1 MSALAQTIPNAPPR
15 KARFVVRKARLK
27 SGVLWLFVAC
37 GASAA
42 IEPSPYEFMFLV
54 AALTLA
60 PSELVFDRT
69 MIPLILG
76 LAAFNAGGLLALTP
90 FVGVRESV
98 QFTTISVYMA
108 ATAIF
113 FAALVAKAPD
123 ERLRTIRSAYVAA
136 GVFAATLGILGYF
149 NVAGLGP
156 HLTIYDGSRA
166 AGPFKDAN
174 VFGPFLVPPIVWL
187 TQDLLLKRSSGFLRT
202 VVPLLVMALGIL
214 LSFSR
219 GAWGVLV
226 GSTVLMVGLTF
237 LTSASAALRRR
248 IIVMSVLG
256 VFAVAVLMTI
266 LLSIPAIG
274 AMFFERASLIQYY
287 DAGEMGRFGNQAR
300 SIPMLMERPF
310 GFGPLQFHN
319 IFPEDP
325 HEMYVNAFASYG
337 WLGGLSFLAFTAM
350 TLYLGWRL
358 VFQRSPV
365 QSHAIAIWSCLFPQM
380 VQGLQ
385 IDSDHWRHLYLMF
398 GCLYGLVASVRLTS
412 QRAPD
417 RGGLNR
423 HREERGDEAIHAS
436 ARTAGATGLLR
447 SARNDGVGA
456 PS

>member
-1 MSALAQTIPNAPPR
+1 MTALAPSISSAPRR
-15 KARFVVRKARLK
+15 KARLVVRKATLK
-27 SGVLWLFVAC
+27 TGVLWLFVAC

-54 AALTLA
+54 AAFALA

-69 MIPLILG
+69 MVPLILG
-76 LAAFNAGGLLALTP
+76 LAAFNAGGLLSLPP
-90 FVGVRESV
+90 FVDERASV
-98 QFTTISVYMA
+98 QFTAISVYMA

-113 FAALVAKAPD
+113 FAGLIAKAPD
-123 ERLRTIRSAYVAA
+123 ERFKTIRSAYVAA

-149 NVAGLGP
+149 NVADLGP

-174 VFGPFLVPPIVWL
+174 VFGPFLAPPIVWL
-187 TQDLLLKRSSGFLRT
+187 VQDLLLKRSKGFLRT

-226 GSTVLMVGLTF
+226 GSTVLMFALTF
-237 LTSASAALRRR
+237 LTSATAALRQR
-248 IIVMSVLG
+248 IVVMSVLG
-256 VFAVAVLMTI
+256 LFAVTVLMTI
-266 LLSIPAIG
+266 LLSIPTIG
-274 AMFFERASLIQYY
+274 NMFFERASLIQYY

-300 SIPMLMERPF
+300 SIPMLLERPF

-337 WLGGLSFLAFTAM
+337 WLGGLSFVAFTAM
-350 TLYLGWRL
+350 TVYLGWRL

-380 VQGLQ
+380 VQGFQ

-398 GCLYGLVASVRLTS
+398 GCLYGLVAYTRRTSEAHRLIG
-412 QRAPD
+412 R
-417 RGGLNR
+417 NR
-423 HREERGDEAIHAS
+423 HCEERSDEAIHVS
-436 ARTAGATGLLR
+436 ARFGG
-447 SARNDGVGA
+447 NDGMSAG
-456 PS
+456 P